1 MVRVRTMLFVTTV
14 TCAVAVEAGSA
25 LALEG

>member
-1 MVRVRTMLFVTTV
+1 MVRVRTMLFVTT
-14 TCAVAVEAGSA
+14 TACGVAVEVDSA